1 MSAARSEQSTSDAPS
16 QPEGSE
22 PLEASTPPALTKDE
36 IFDALKASRRRAVLR
51 YLDENGGT
59 ATTGTLA
66 EHIAAME
73 NGVDVSAISSSQRKR
88 VYVALYQAHLPRMAD
103 FGIVEY
109 DSDRGNVRL
118 CDRADRVLSYLY
130 HDPDADGNGGEGG
143 AGAIAR
149 CLAIIRRVLGRS

>member
-1 MSAARSEQSTSDAPS
+1 MSAARSERSSSDAPS

-22 PLEASTPPALTKDE
+22 PRDVSTPPTLTKDE

-109 DSDRGNVRL
+109 DSDRGYVKL

-130 HDPDADGNGGEGG
+130 HDPDADASDGVDG
-143 AGAIAR
+143 AGAMAR
-149 CLAIIRRVLGRS
+149 CLAILRRVLGRP